1 MTARITSSLTKDTP
15 MTACHPDH
23 SDCGSTKYDR
33 DVIGAQQSRVELRL
47 KSQRLKML
55 VRLNAENK
63 VVDIKDLSV
72 RCCTQPYR
80 DL

>member
-1 MTARITSSLTKDTP
+1 

-23 SDCGSTKYDR
+23 SDCGSTKYDGV
-33 DVIGAQQSRVELRL
+33 VIGAQQSRVELRL

-63 VVDIKDLSV
+63 VVDIKKLSV
-72 RCCTQPYR
+72 RGCTQPYR
-80 DL
+80 VCELPVPRAVHVELS